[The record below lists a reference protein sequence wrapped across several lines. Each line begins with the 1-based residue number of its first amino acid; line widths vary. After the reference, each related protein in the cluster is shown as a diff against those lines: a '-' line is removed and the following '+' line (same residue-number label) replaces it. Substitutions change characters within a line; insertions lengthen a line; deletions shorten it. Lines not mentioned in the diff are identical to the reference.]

1 MGLFFAL
8 AMVGISRL
16 QTRYTSHKMTS
27 AEEFNSASRSV
38 PPGLIAAGI
47 VSAWTWAATLLQS
60 SATAYKFGLSGPW
73 WYASGATIQSRFT
86 TLLANATLADA
97 IVLLFAMIA
106 SKLKQHAPHCH
117 TFLEIIRARWGAVAH
132 ITFLFFGLA
141 TNIIVSTM
149 LILGGSATVSDLT
162 GMSTVAAC
170 YLIPLGVSIYVLTG
184 GMRATLIA
192 DYSHTLVLYCILIS
206 FALIAYGSSSLI
218 GSPAKMWELLHQASQ
233 EHPVSGNAQGSYLTM
248 RSKSGLIFGV
258 LNIVGNFVSLFPLY
272 LESLADPRRELSST
286 IKRTGK
292 ELWPLVQRPAQKPSC
307 SAASPGSGFQWAF
320 LPHLVWLPSLCPME
334 KTLSSL

>member
-1 MGLFFAL
+1 MSSHILPQAAGYGVVIGMGLFFAL
-8 AMVGISRL
+8 AMMGISRL
-16 QTRYTSHKMTS
+16 QSRYTSHKTSS

-60 SATAYKFGLSGPW
+60 SATAYKFGVSGPW
-73 WYASGATIQSRFT
+73 WYASGATIQ
-86 TLLANATLADA
+86 
-97 IVLLFAMIA
+97 ILLFAMIA

-117 TFLEIIRARWGAVAH
+117 TYLEIIRARWGAVAH

-170 YLIPLGVSIYVLTG
+170 FLIPIGVSIYVLTG

-192 DYSHTLVLYCILIS
+192 DYSHTLVL
-206 FALIAYGSSSLI
+206 
-218 GSPAKMWELLHQASQ
+218 
-233 EHPVSGNAQGSYLTM
+233 
-248 RSKSGLIFGV
+248 
-258 LNIVGNFVSLFPLY
+258 
-272 LESLADPRRELSST
+272 
-286 IKRTGK
+286 
-292 ELWPLVQRPAQKPSC
+292 
-307 SAASPGSGFQWAF
+307 
-320 LPHLVWLPSLCPME
+320 
-334 KTLSSL
+334 